1 MVEMNEK
8 TIEWLRLEETPSTN
22 DLAKAKRGEG
32 KSLFITAKK
41 QSGGRG
47 TKGRSFSSMEGG
59 VYLSLLR
66 FHENF
71 PAKNAF
77 SIMCSAAVAAC
88 ETLAFYG
95 AQPQIK
101 WPNDIFVNG
110 RKICGIL
117 IENTLSGA
125 NISSSIVGVGLNVY
139 NPLPEELKE
148 IATTLYLER
157 GKRFPVE
164 EVTERLAKAL
174 LAPPSMEK
182 YEKYLGFVGEEVA
195 LLLGEERV
203 PAILLGVD
211 SEGRLRAKTKEGE
224 KVFSSAEVSIRI

>member
-1 MVEMNEK
+1 MNEEK
-8 TIEWLRLEETPSTN
+8 IGWLRLEETASTN

-32 KSLFITAKK
+32 KPLFITAKR

-47 TKGRSFSSMEGG
+47 TKGRSFSSTEGG

-66 FHENF
+66 FYEDF

-77 SIMCSAAVAAC
+77 SIMCGAAVAVC
-88 ETLAFYG
+88 ETLSRYG
-95 AQPQIK
+95 VEPKIK

-117 IENTLSGA
+117 IENTFSGA
-125 NISSSIVGVGLNVY
+125 NISSSIVGVGLNVH
-139 NPLPEELKE
+139 NSLPEELKG
-148 IATTLYLER
+148 IATTLYLETGR
-157 GKRFPVE
+157 RFSVD
-164 EVTERLAKAL
+164 EVTERLTHAL
-174 LAPPSMEK
+174 LQPCSIEN
-182 YEKYLGFVGEEVA
+182 YEEYLGFIGEEVT

-224 KVFSSAEVSIRI
+224 KVFSSAEVSLKV